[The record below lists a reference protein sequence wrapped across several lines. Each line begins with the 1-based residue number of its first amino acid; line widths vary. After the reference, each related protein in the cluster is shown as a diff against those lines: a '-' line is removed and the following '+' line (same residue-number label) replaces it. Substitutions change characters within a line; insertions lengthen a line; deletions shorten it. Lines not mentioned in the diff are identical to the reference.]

1 MNDASTATTTPLASP
16 KEIVF
21 IVPGQAL
28 PAAGPTRGSGAA
40 AVTPTFG
47 GRGTVTQRVQVG
59 ARRGASDTVRLTARP
74 GLDAVVLHITNGPS
88 LMLHPETAR
97 ELMLAQAGA
106 DLDGA
111 KRGGPGSADARP
123 DEVAVPAQ
131 LSWQGLEQA
140 PSVRGATR
148 GRLGEVLLS
157 AIDVVTGLLREPAA
171 KFSAEKIGAR
181 VDNQV
186 MAGVYALEAEAFD
199 APLKAHGTRLD
210 ALPAAGAA
218 PVLVLLHGTFSETQ
232 GTFGK
237 LWKEHPQKVRSLFAH
252 YGNRVYGFDHAT
264 LTASPIDNALML
276 AQALPNGARV
286 HLLTHSRGGLVAE
299 VLARVC
305 ANPDIDVSA
314 LAPFDQAKYKPQR
327 ETLLK
332 LAAHLKGRDIR
343 IERVVRVACPARGTL
358 LASRRMDAYV
368 SVLKWS
374 LELAAVPVAPAIV
387 DFIGE
392 VASQRTDP
400 AVLPGI
406 EAMTPDSALVQW
418 LHAADATG
426 PLPGKLQVVAGDVQ
440 GDSIMSWVKTLLA
453 DAFYWTDNDLVVQ
466 TRSMYGG
473 TPRAP
478 SGGQAGASFLFD
490 QGGKVTHFNYFSN
503 ERTANAVC
511 CALMQ
516 DAPADFNAIGPM
528 SWAGSS
534 ADGLRGA
541 RRAASDKPAAERPA
555 VFLLPGILGSHLAVD
570 GKRVWLGARI
580 IGGLASLAW
589 REGASNIA
597 PDGPMGISYDDLV
610 AFLSAS
616 HEVIEFAF
624 DWRRPIEDEA
634 RRLADAMDV
643 AVAVRASSGQPV
655 RLLAHSMGG
664 LLARTV
670 QLERPDTWKAWLARP
685 GSRLLMVGTPNAG
698 SFAPMQVLSGDDSF
712 GNMLAT
718 FGLPF
723 QDHKARQLMAEM
735 PGFIQLQAGLLDESL
750 GLASSA
756 RWQALA
762 DQDIETVRRA
772 NRWHDDEIQ
781 RNAYRWGVPP
791 QAVLDRAVAWRKKMD
806 QQVIDVLP
814 GCKDRILLVTGKAKF
829 TPVGFEVDPREGLVY
844 LDAPDEGDGR
854 VTMTHACLPGV
865 RTWRMDC
872 VHGDMCNHPNAF
884 QALLELLTDGDT
896 QRLQAVASPAGTGAG
911 TGAGARAGRG
921 SAVAAPGVPAA
932 PAPWVRSRPSRVRG
946 VGRPPPTGLNV
957 LFADR
962 GESAAAAPVARNAAL
977 HISVQNGNLKFIS
990 HTLMVGHYAAMALTG
1005 TEDVVDLF
1013 IGRAMS
1019 ASLAAGLYPE
1029 APGSHQIFVNTRQS
1043 PESPLSLPRPPQV
1056 VVAGLGEEGK
1066 LRSQDLTRT
1075 VRQATLAWAQRVA
1088 ESPGHG
1094 AAHFE
1099 LAATLIGSG
1108 GVGMSVATSAQA
1120 VAQGVRE
1127 ANEKLQEG
1135 GWPLCSH
1142 LRLIELYLDRA
1153 TDAWRGLQLLAE
1165 ASPEHFALT
1174 PTVLPGAG
1182 ALRRPLDSGYRGA
1195 AYDFISATT
1204 DKDEFGEPKI
1214 VYALDTKRAR
1224 TEVRAQATQSRL
1236 VTELVR
1242 RASND
1247 ANRDTEIGRTLFQ
1260 LLVPVE
1266 MEANLGGS
1274 SEMLLEVDDG
1284 TAAIPW
1290 EMLDPPADGRGTP
1303 DAPWA
1308 IRSKLLRKLRT
1319 VEFRHQVS
1327 DARIEDAVL
1336 VIGEPRVD
1344 AAKYAPLPGAR
1355 AEAEAVR
1362 DALSGQQGLDASRV
1376 HALISTGDNAGPDA
1390 PAVTGALLAQRYR
1403 IIHIAGHGEPPEK
1416 VKDADGTERY
1426 RLRGVVLSDGTYL
1439 SPREVESMRVVPELV
1454 FLNCCHLSA
1463 DPDKLLEQGYDRAA
1477 FAAGVAKQL
1486 IRIGV
1491 RCVVAAG
1498 WAVEDDAAKS
1508 FATAFYRA
1516 LLGGQRFMDAVH
1528 AARVAARTA
1537 SPSGNTWAAYQ
1548 CYGDPDWEWRRSS
1561 DDRKRPPPPVG
1572 AEFANIASA
1581 PALALALE
1589 TLAIRSATQGA
1600 GAESQRE
1607 KVRYLET
1614 RFEVEW
1620 GSMGAV
1626 AEAFGLAFLAASDL
1640 DRALHWYRRALS
1652 ANDGSASVKAS
1663 EHLANLRARLGW
1675 ERVEKAAKA
1684 GKPPAEVEP
1693 LVTQG
1698 REEIGAAIAML
1709 GALVSI
1715 APTIERES
1723 LLGSAHKR
1731 LALLEAH
1738 ADANP
1743 AHARAN
1749 PAQAGRN
1756 QAQADAVRAMADHYR
1771 RAEVLARN
1779 TRHADLFYPALNRM
1793 GAELLAQAGNAGW
1806 AGFDPQD
1813 TALVR
1818 DSLER
1823 KRRDDPDFWSVVGLP
1838 ELGVY
1843 EALASKTLAAQLP
1856 VVLAAYEDLHS
1867 RAGVPWM
1874 WASVADQANFVLRPF
1889 CKGASAEAK
1898 AASEL
1903 LKVLRGYAEH

>member
-1 MNDASTATTTPLASP
+1 MSTASTSPAATGAPTGP

-28 PAAGPTRGSGAA
+28 PAGAATRGGAAGAA
-40 AVTPTFG
+40 APGFG
-47 GRGTVTQRVQVG
+47 GRGSVTQRVQVG
-59 ARRGASDTVRLTARP
+59 ARRGTGGSVRLTARP

-97 ELMLAQAGA
+97 DLMLAQAGA
-106 DLDGA
+106 DSNGASRGGSGAVDGA
-111 KRGGPGSADARP
+111 DTLP

-131 LSWQGLEQA
+131 LSWQGLELA

-148 GRLGEVLLS
+148 GRLGDVLVS
-157 AIDVVTGLLREPAA
+157 AIDIVTGLLREPAA
-171 KFSAEKIGAR
+171 KFSAEKIGAH
-181 VDNQV
+181 VDSQV
-186 MAGVYALEAEAFD
+186 IAGVYALEADAFD
-199 APLKAHGTRLD
+199 APLKGNATPLGKLPSAGD
-210 ALPAAGAA
+210 APL
-218 PVLVLLHGTFSETQ
+218 LVLLHGTFSETQ

-237 LWKEHPQKVRSLFAH
+237 LWKEHPQKVRDLFAH
-252 YGNRVYGFDHAT
+252 YGNRVYGLDHPT

-305 ANPDIDVSA
+305 AACAVGELDTKM
-314 LAPFDQAKYKPQR
+314 LAPFSGAKYKKQR
-327 ETLLK
+327 DTLLQ
-332 LAAHLKGRDIR
+332 LAANLKGRDIR
-343 IERVVRVACPARGTL
+343 IDRVVRVACPARGTL
-358 LASRRMDAYV
+358 LASKRMDAYV

-374 LELAAVPVAPAIV
+374 LELARIPVAPAIV

-426 PLPGKLQVVAGDVQ
+426 PLPGKLHVVAGDVQ

-478 SGGQAGASFLFD
+478 AGGQAGASFLFD
-490 QGGKVTHFNYFSN
+490 QGGKVTHFSYFSN
-503 ERTANAVC
+503 PRTADAVC

-516 DAPADFNAIGPM
+516 DSPADFRAIGPM

-570 GKRVWLGARI
+570 GKRVWLGVRI
-580 IGGLASLAW
+580 IGGLSRLAY
-589 REGASNIA
+589 RPGAANVT
-597 PDGPMGISYDDLV
+597 PDGPMGVSYDDLV
-610 AFLSAS
+610 AFLSET

-624 DWRRPIEDEA
+624 DWRRPIEEEA

-643 AVAVRASSGQPV
+643 AIAARAATGQPV

-670 QLERPDTWKAWLARP
+670 QLERPETWKAWLARP
-685 GSRLLMVGTPNAG
+685 GSRLLMVGTPNGG

-712 GNMLAT
+712 GNTLAS

-723 QDHKARQLMAEM
+723 QDHQARQLMAEM

-756 RWQALA
+756 RWQQLA

-772 NRWHDDEIQ
+772 NRWHDDETQ

-791 QAVLDRAVAWRKKMD
+791 QAVLDHAVAWRKKMD
-806 QQVIDVLP
+806 QQVLDVLP

-844 LDAPDEGDGR
+844 LDAPDDGDGR
-854 VTMTHACLPGV
+854 VTLPHACLPGV

-872 VHGDMCNHPNAF
+872 VHGDMCNHRHDF

-896 QRLQAVASPAGTGAG
+896 QRLPLVSAPASAS
-911 TGAGARAGRG
+911 RG
-921 SAVAAPGVPAA
+921 GAA
-932 PAPWVRSRPSRVRG
+932 PAPAALVRSRPSRVRG
-946 VGRPPPTGLNV
+946 AALPPPTGMNE
-957 LFADR
+957 LFTDG
-962 GESAAAAPVARNAAL
+962 GEFPAAPGVRNAAL
-977 HISVQNGNLKFIS
+977 RISIHNGNLKFIS
-990 HTLMVGHYAAMALTG
+990 TTLMLGHYGAMALTG
-1005 TEDVVDLF
+1005 TEYVVDKF
-1013 IGRAMS
+1013 IGGAMS

-1029 APGSHQIFVNTRQS
+1029 APGSHQVFVNTRQS

-1056 VVAGLGEEGK
+1056 VVVGLGEEGK
-1066 LRSQDLTRT
+1066 LRSLDLTRT

-1088 ESPGHG
+1088 EAPGDG

-1108 GVGMSVATSAQA
+1108 GTGISVATSAQA

-1127 ANEKLQEG
+1127 ANEKLQDG
-1135 GWPLCSH
+1135 GWPQVSH
-1142 LRLIELYLDRA
+1142 LRLVELYLDRA
-1153 TDAWRGLQLLAE
+1153 SEAWRGLQLLVE

-1204 DKDEFGEPKI
+1204 DHDEFGEPKI
-1214 VYALDTKRAR
+1214 VYTLDTKRAR
-1224 TEVRAQATQSRL
+1224 TEVRAQSAQSRL

-1247 ANRDTEIGRTLFQ
+1247 ANRDREIGRTLFQ

-1266 MEANLGGS
+1266 MESNLGGS
-1274 SEMLLEVDDG
+1274 SEMLLELDDG

-1290 EMLDPPADGRGTP
+1290 EMLDPPDDGRGAP

-1319 VEFRHQVS
+1319 VEFRQQVS

-1336 VIGEPRVD
+1336 VIGEPLAD
-1344 AAKYAPLPGAR
+1344 ATKYAPLPGAR

-1362 DALSGQQGLDASRV
+1362 EALSGRQGLDASRV
-1376 HALISTGDNAGPDA
+1376 YAHIATGDHAGPDA
-1390 PAVTGALLAQRYR
+1390 AAVTGALLAQRYR

-1416 VKDADGTERY
+1416 VKDADGKECY

-1439 SPREVESMRVVPELV
+1439 GPREVKSMRVVPELV
-1454 FLNCCHLSA
+1454 FLNCCHLAA
-1463 DPDKLLEQGYDRAA
+1463 DGGQVLREGYDRAA

-1486 IRIGV
+1486 ISIGV

-1498 WAVEDDAAKS
+1498 WAVEDDAANS

-1528 AARVAARTA
+1528 LARVAARAT
-1537 SPSGNTWAAYQ
+1537 SPQGNTWAAYQ
-1548 CYGDPDWEWRRSS
+1548 CYGDPDWVWRRS
-1561 DDRKRPPPPVG
+1561 DADPQRTPPPVG
-1572 AEFANIASA
+1572 AEFGDITSP

-1589 TLAIRSATQGA
+1589 TLAVRSATQGA
-1600 GAESQRE
+1600 GAASQLE
-1607 KVRYLET
+1607 KVRYLES

-1620 GSMGAV
+1620 GGMGAV
-1626 AEAFGLAFLAASDL
+1626 AEAFGLAFSAAD
-1640 DRALHWYRRALS
+1640 DVERAMHWYRRALA
-1652 ANDGSASVKAS
+1652 ANDASASVKAS
-1663 EHLANLRARLGW
+1663 EQLANLRARLAW
-1675 ERVEKAAKA
+1675 DRVKRAQRA
-1684 GKPPAEVEP
+1684 GKPRAE
-1693 LVTQG
+1693 LDRLMTQG
-1698 REEIGAAIAML
+1698 RKDIRAALDML
-1709 GALVSI
+1709 GALVAI
-1715 APTIERES
+1715 APTVERES

-1731 LALLEAH
+1731 LALIEAV
-1738 ADANP
+1738 
-1743 AHARAN
+1743 
-1749 PAQAGRN
+1749 AGR
-1756 QAQADAVRAMADHYR
+1756 AQPEAAAIATMAEHYR
-1771 RAEVLARN
+1771 RAEALARK
-1779 TRHADLFYPALNRM
+1779 TRHAELFYPALNRM
-1793 GAELLAQAGNAGW
+1793 AAELITHAGDASW

-1813 TALVR
+1813 SALVR

-1823 KRRDDPDFWSVVGLP
+1823 KRREDPDFWSVIGLP
-1838 ELGVY
+1838 ELGIY
-1843 EALASKTLAAQLP
+1843 EALASKTLASQLP
-1856 VVLAAYEDLHS
+1856 VVLAACEDLHD
-1867 RAGVPWM
+1867 RAGTTGM
-1874 WASVADQANFVLRPF
+1874 WATVADQADWVLKRF
-1889 CKGASAEAK
+1889 TAGASAEAR
-1898 AASEL
+1898 AAKEL
-1903 LKVLRGYAEH
+1903 LKVLRGYAGGKG

>member
-1 MNDASTATTTPLASP
+1 MLDIHYVRDNLESVKTALANRNFPAESLDKFVELDAERRRVIGEADKINQLRNAAS
-16 KEIVF
+16 KEIGALMQAGNAGGTAEVSR
-21 IVPGQAL
+21 GQG
-28 PAAGPTRGSGAA
+28 AAGGDG
-40 AVTPTFG
+40 
-47 GRGTVTQRVQVG
+47 
-59 ARRGASDTVRLTARP
+59 D
-74 GLDAVVLHITNGPS
+74 
-88 LMLHPETAR
+88 
-97 ELMLAQAGA
+97 
-106 DLDGA
+106 DGA
-111 KRGGPGSADARP
+111 PP
-123 DEVAVPAQ
+123 TEVAVPAQ
-131 LSWQGLEQA
+131 LGWQGLEQA

-148 GRLGEVLLS
+148 GRLGDVLVS

-171 KFSAEKIGAR
+171 KFSAEKIGAH
-181 VDNQV
+181 VDSQV
-186 MAGVYALEAEAFD
+186 AAGVYALDADAFD
-199 APLKAHGTRLD
+199 APLKGNGTRLD
-210 ALPAAGAA
+210 KLPSAGDA

-237 LWKEHPQKVRSLFAH
+237 LWKEHPQKVRNLFAH
-252 YGNRVYGFDHAT
+252 YGNRVYGLDHPT

-305 ANPDIDVSA
+305 ANGDLDA
-314 LAPFDQAKYKPQR
+314 TMLAPFKDAKYKAQR
-327 ETLLK
+327 DTLLQ
-332 LAAHLKGRDIR
+332 LAANLKGRDIR
-343 IERVVRVACPARGTL
+343 VERVVRVACPARGTL
-358 LASRRMDAYV
+358 LASKRMDAYV

-374 LELAAVPVAPAIV
+374 LELAAIPVAPAIV

-400 AVLPGI
+400 SVLPGM

-426 PLPGKLQVVAGDVQ
+426 PLPGKLHVVAGDIQ

-490 QGGKVTHFNYFSN
+490 QGGKVTHFNYFAN

-516 DAPADFNAIGPM
+516 DAPAEFRAIGPM

-570 GKRVWLGARI
+570 GKRVWLGVRI
-580 IGGLASLAW
+580 IGGLASLAY
-589 REGASNIA
+589 RDSATNIT
-597 PDGPMGISYDDLV
+597 PDGPMGVSYDDLV
-610 AFLSAS
+610 EFLSAS
-616 HEVIEFAF
+616 HEVIEFGF
-624 DWRRPIEDEA
+624 DWRRPIEEEA

-643 AVAVRASSGQPV
+643 AIAARATTGQPV

-670 QLERPDTWKAWLARP
+670 QIERPETWKAWLARP

-712 GNMLAT
+712 GNTLAS

-735 PGFIQLQAGLLDESL
+735 PGFLQLQAGLLDESL

-772 NRWHDDEIQ
+772 NRWHDDETQ

-791 QAVLDRAVAWRKKMD
+791 QAVLDHAVAWRKKLD
-806 QQVIDVLP
+806 QQVLDVLP
-814 GCKDRILLVTGKAKF
+814 GCKDHILLVTGRARF
-829 TPVGFEVDPREGLVY
+829 TPAGFEVDPREGLVY

-854 VTMTHACLPGV
+854 VTTTHASLPGV

-872 VHGDMCNHPNAF
+872 VHGDMCNDKHAF
-884 QALLELLTDGDT
+884 QAFLDLLTDGDT
-896 QRLQAVASPAGTGAG
+896 QRLP
-911 TGAGARAGRG
+911 
-921 SAVAAPGVPAA
+921 AVAAPVPASRGGTAAA
-932 PAPWVRSRPSRVRG
+932 PAAALVRSRPSRVRG
-946 VGRPPPTGLNV
+946 GGQPPPTGLNE

-962 GESAAAAPVARNAAL
+962 SDAPAAPAARNPAL
-977 HISVQNGNLKFIS
+977 RISVHNGNLKFIS
-990 HTLMVGHYAAMALTG
+990 TTLMLGHYGALALTG
-1005 TEDVVDLF
+1005 TERVVDMF
-1013 IGRAMS
+1013 IGGAMS

-1029 APGSHQIFVNTRQS
+1029 APGSHQIFVNTRQN
-1043 PESPLSLPRPPQV
+1043 PDSPLSLPRPPQV

-1075 VRQATLAWAQRVA
+1075 VRQAVIAWAQRVG
-1088 ESPGHG
+1088 EGQGSG

-1108 GVGMSVATSAQA
+1108 GTGISVATSAQA
-1120 VAQGVRE
+1120 LAQGVRE
-1127 ANEKLQEG
+1127 ANQKLQEG
-1135 GWPLCSH
+1135 GWPQVSH

-1153 TDAWRGLQLLAE
+1153 TDAWRGLQLLVE
-1165 ASPEHFALT
+1165 ASPEHFVLA

-1204 DKDEFGEPKI
+1204 DHDEFGEPKI
-1214 VYALDTKRAR
+1214 VYTLDTKRAR
-1224 TEVRAQATQSRL
+1224 TEVRAQSTQSRL
-1236 VTELVR
+1236 LTELVR

-1247 ANRDTEIGRTLFQ
+1247 ASRDTEIGRTLFQ

-1290 EMLDPPADGRGTP
+1290 EMLNPPDDGRGAA

-1319 VEFRHQVS
+1319 EEFRQQVS
-1327 DARIEDAVL
+1327 DARVEDAVL
-1336 VIGEPRVD
+1336 IIGEPLAD
-1344 AAKYAPLPGAR
+1344 AKNYPPLPGAR

-1362 DALSGQQGLDASRV
+1362 DALSGRQGLDASHV
-1376 HALISTGDNAGPDA
+1376 HALIAAGDNLGPDA
-1390 PAVTGALLAQRYR
+1390 ATVTSALLAQRYR
-1403 IIHIAGHGEPPEK
+1403 IIHIAGHGEPPERI
-1416 VKDADGTERY
+1416 KDADGTERD
-1426 RLRGVVLSDGTYL
+1426 RLRGVVLSDDTFLG
-1439 SPREVESMRVVPELV
+1439 PREVQSMRVVPELV
-1454 FLNCCHLSA
+1454 FLNCCHLAA
-1463 DPDKLLEQGYDRAA
+1463 DDGKLLKKGHDRAA

-1498 WAVEDDAAKS
+1498 WAVEDDAASS

-1528 AARVAARTA
+1528 AARVAARAA
-1537 SPSGNTWAAYQ
+1537 SPQGNTWAAYQ
-1548 CYGDPDWEWRRSS
+1548 CYGDPDWVWRRSS
-1561 DDRKRPPPPVG
+1561 DDPKRPPPPVG
-1572 AEFANIASA
+1572 AEFANIASP

-1589 TLAIRSATQGA
+1589 TLAVRSATQGA
-1600 GAESQRE
+1600 GAESQCE
-1607 KVRYLET
+1607 KVRHLES
-1614 RFEVEW
+1614 RFETVW
-1620 GSMGAV
+1620 GGMGAV
-1626 AEAFGLAFLAASDL
+1626 AEAFGLAFSAANDIE
-1640 DRALHWYRRALS
+1640 RAIHWYRRALA
-1652 ANDGSASVKAS
+1652 ANDASASVKAS
-1663 EHLANLRARLGW
+1663 EQLANLRARLAW
-1675 ERVEKAAKA
+1675 ERVARAGKAAQPKA
-1684 GKPPAEVEP
+1684 AVET
-1693 LVTQG
+1693 LMAQG
-1698 REEIGAAIAML
+1698 REDIQSAIAML
-1709 GALVSI
+1709 QALVSI

-1731 LALLEAH
+1731 LAMLEE
-1738 ADANP
+1738 
-1743 AHARAN
+1743 R
-1749 PAQAGRN
+1749 AGRAK
-1756 QAQADAVRAMADHYR
+1756 AQVSAIAAMAEHYG
-1771 RAEVLARN
+1771 RAEALARK
-1779 TRHADLFYPALNRM
+1779 TRHPDLFYPALNRM
-1793 GAELLAQAGNAGW
+1793 GAELIAHAGEPGW
-1806 AGFDPQD
+1806 AGFDAQD

-1818 DSLER
+1818 DSMER
-1823 KRRDDPDFWSVVGLP
+1823 KRREDPDFWSVVGLA

-1843 EALASKTLAAQLP
+1843 EALATKTLVAQLP
-1856 VVLAAYEDLHS
+1856 LVLAAYEDLHA
-1867 RAGVPWM
+1867 RAGTASM
-1874 WASVADQANFVLRPF
+1874 WASVADQADFVLKHF
-1889 CKGASAEAK
+1889 TTGASAEAK
-1898 AASEL
+1898 AAKAL
-1903 LKVLRGYAEH
+1903 LGVLRGYAGR

>member
-1 MNDASTATTTPLASP
+1 MNDASTNSP

-21 IVPGQAL
+21 IVPGQAV
-28 PAAGPTRGSGAA
+28 PAAGATRGAGPASTAA
-40 AVTPTFG
+40 EFG
-47 GRGTVTQRVQVG
+47 GRSTVTQRVQVG
-59 ARRGASDTVRLTARP
+59 ARRGGGESVRLVARP

-97 ELMLAQAGA
+97 DLMLAQAG
-106 DLDGA
+106 
-111 KRGGPGSADARP
+111 SADAAAAGASRGQSAAGAAALP
-123 DEVAVPAQ
+123 TEIAVPAQ

-148 GRLGEVLLS
+148 GRLGDVLIS

-171 KFSAEKIGAR
+171 KFSAEKIGAH

-186 MAGVYALEAEAFD
+186 DPGVYQLDAGEFD
-199 APLKAHGTRLD
+199 APLKGNGTKLANIKAAD
-210 ALPAAGAA
+210 APL
-218 PVLVLLHGTFSETQ
+218 LVLLHGTFSETQ

-237 LWKEHPQKVRSLFAH
+237 LWKEHPQKVRDLFAH
-252 YGNRVYGFDHAT
+252 YGKRVYGLDHPT

-305 ANPDIDVSA
+305 ANTELDA
-314 LAPFDQAKYKPQR
+314 KMLAPFKDPKYKAQKDA
-327 ETLLK
+327 LQK
-332 LAAHLKGRDIR
+332 LADNLKGRDIR
-343 IERVVRVACPARGTL
+343 VERVVRVACPARGTL
-358 LASRRMDAYV
+358 LASKRLDAYV

-374 LELAAVPVAPAIV
+374 LELARIPVAPAIV

-400 AVLPGI
+400 TVLPGM

-418 LHAADATG
+418 LHAADGSG
-426 PLPGKLQVVAGDVQ
+426 PLPGKLHVVAGDIQ

-503 ERTANAVC
+503 PRTADAVC
-511 CALMQ
+511 SALMQ
-516 DAPADFNAIGPM
+516 DAPADFRAIGPM
-528 SWAGSS
+528 SWAGS
-534 ADGLRGA
+534 AGDGLRGA
-541 RRAASDKPAAERPA
+541 RKAVSDKPAAERPA

-570 GKRVWLGARI
+570 GKRVWLGVRI
-580 IGGLASLAW
+580 IGGLSKLAY
-589 REGASNIA
+589 RAGAGNVT
-597 PDGPMGISYDDLV
+597 PDGPMGVCYDDLV
-610 AFLSAS
+610 EFLSAS

-624 DWRRPIEDEA
+624 DWRRPIEEEA

-643 AVAVRASSGQPV
+643 AMAARAATGQPV

-698 SFAPMQVLSGDDSF
+698 SFAPMQVLSGDDNF
-712 GNMLAT
+712 GNTLAS

-723 QDHKARQLMAEM
+723 QDHQARQLMAEM

-750 GLASSA
+750 GLAKSA

-762 DQDIETVRRA
+762 DDDIETVRRG
-772 NRWHDDEIQ
+772 NRWHDDETQ

-791 QAVLDRAVAWRKKMD
+791 QAVLDHAIAWRKKMD
-806 QQVIDVLP
+806 QQLIDVLP
-814 GCKDRILLVTGKAKF
+814 GCKDRIVLVTGHAKF
-829 TPVGFEVDPREGLVY
+829 TPTGFEIDPREGLVY

-854 VTMTHACLPGV
+854 VTLNHALLPGV

-872 VHGDMCNHPNAF
+872 VHSEMCNDKNAF
-884 QALLELLTDGDT
+884 EAFLELLNEGET
-896 QRLQAVASPAGTGAG
+896 QRLPALAAAATATRGAA
-911 TGAGARAGRG
+911 TAALAGATNL
-921 SAVAAPGVPAA
+921 
-932 PAPWVRSRPSRVRG
+932 VRSRPSRVRG
-946 VGRPPPTGLNV
+946 AGSPPPTGINE
-957 LFADR
+957 LFADS
-962 GESAAAAPVARNAAL
+962 GEPLAAPPPRSAALR
-977 HISVQNGNLKFIS
+977 ISVQNGNLKFVS
-990 HTLMVGHYAAMALTG
+990 NTLMLGHYGALALTG
-1005 TEDVVDLF
+1005 TEWVVDQF
-1013 IGRAMS
+1013 IGGAMS

-1029 APGSHQIFVNTRQS
+1029 VTGSHQIFVNTRQN
-1043 PESPLSLPRPPQV
+1043 PESPLSLPRPPHV

-1066 LRSQDLTRT
+1066 LRSLDLTRT

-1088 ESPGHG
+1088 ETPGNG

-1108 GVGMSVATSAQA
+1108 GTGISVATSAQA

-1135 GWPLCSH
+1135 GWPQVSH
-1142 LRLIELYLDRA
+1142 LRIIELYLDRA
-1153 TDAWRGLQLLAE
+1153 TDAWRGLQLLVE
-1165 ASPEHFALT
+1165 ASPEHFVLA
-1174 PTVLPGAG
+1174 PTVQAGAG

-1204 DKDEFGEPKI
+1204 DHDEFGEPKI
-1214 VYALDTKRAR
+1214 VYTLDTKRAR
-1224 TEVRAQATQSRL
+1224 SEVRAQSTQARL

-1247 ANRDTEIGRTLFQ
+1247 ANRDTQIGRTLFQ

-1274 SEMLLEVDDG
+1274 SEMLLELDDG

-1290 EMLDPPADGRGTP
+1290 EMLDPPDDGRGAP

-1319 VEFRHQVS
+1319 VEFRQQVS

-1336 VIGEPRVD
+1336 VIGEPQADPRL
-1344 AAKYAPLPGAR
+1344 YPPLPAAR

-1362 DALSGQQGLDASRV
+1362 DALSGQQGLDAARV
-1376 HALISTGDNAGPDA
+1376 HTLIASGDGLGPDA
-1390 PAVTGALLAQRYR
+1390 AAVTSALLAHRYR
-1403 IIHIAGHGEPPEK
+1403 IVHIAGHGEPEELIEGKPP
-1416 VKDADGTERY
+1416 
-1426 RLRGVVLSDGTYL
+1426 RLRGVVLSDDTFLG
-1439 SPREVESMRVVPELV
+1439 PREVQAMRVVPELV
-1454 FLNCCHLSA
+1454 FLNCCHLAA
-1463 DPDKLLEQGYDRAA
+1463 DAGRLLKRDYDRAS

-1498 WAVEDDAAKS
+1498 WAVEDAAANS

-1528 AARVAARTA
+1528 AGRVAARDT
-1537 SPSGNTWAAYQ
+1537 SPLGNTWAAYQ
-1548 CYGDPDWEWRRSS
+1548 CYGDPDWVWRRSA
-1561 DDRKRPPPPVG
+1561 DDPKRVPPPVG
-1572 AEFANIASA
+1572 AEFVGIAT
-1581 PALALALE
+1581 PVALALALE
-1589 TLAIRSATQGA
+1589 TLAVRSTTQGA
-1600 GAESQRE
+1600 NADSQRE
-1607 KVRYLET
+1607 KIRHLET

-1620 GSMGAV
+1620 GGMGAV
-1626 AEAFGLAFLAASDL
+1626 AEAFGLACAAATDIE
-1640 DRALHWYRRALS
+1640 RAIHWYRRALA
-1652 ANDGSASVKAS
+1652 ANDGSTSVKAGQ
-1663 EHLANLRARLGW
+1663 ELPNLMARLAW
-1675 ERVEKAAKA
+1675 ARVQRAQK
-1684 GKPPAEVEP
+1684 GKGEGQLRVA
-1693 LVTQG
+1693 LDHALTQG
-1698 REEIGAAIAML
+1698 RADIGAALAML
-1709 GALVSI
+1709 GALVAI

-1731 LALLEAH
+1731 LALLEAV
-1738 ADANP
+1738 
-1743 AHARAN
+1743 
-1749 PAQAGRN
+1749 AGR
-1756 QAQADAVRAMADHYR
+1756 AKPQADAIARMGEHYQ
-1771 RAEVLARN
+1771 RAEALARKAQ
-1779 TRHADLFYPALNRM
+1779 HAELFYPALNRM
-1793 GAELLAQAGNAGW
+1793 AAELIANAGQAGW
-1806 AGFDPQD
+1806 AGFDPQH

-1818 DSLER
+1818 QSLES
-1823 KRRDDPDFWSVVGLP
+1823 KRLDDPDFWSVVGLP
-1838 ELGVY
+1838 ELAVY
-1843 EALASKTLAAQLP
+1843 EALAGKTLAAQLP
-1856 VVLAAYEDLHS
+1856 VVLAAYEDLHA
-1867 RAGVPWM
+1867 RAGTAWM
-1874 WASVADQANFVLRPF
+1874 WASVADQAGFVLKPF
-1889 CKGASAEAK
+1889 SAGTSAEAK
-1898 AASEL
+1898 AAKEL
-1903 LKVLRGYAEH
+1903 LGVLRGYAGQ

>member
-1 MNDASTATTTPLASP
+1 MNDAPAATATPADSP
-16 KEIVF
+16 EEIVF

-28 PAAGPTRGSGAA
+28 PAAGGTRGSAGA
-40 AVTPTFG
+40 PTAPAFG
-47 GRGTVTQRVQVG
+47 GRGTVTQSVQVG
-59 ARRGASDTVRLTARP
+59 ARRGAGGTVRLTARP

-97 ELMLAQAGA
+97 DLMLAQAGA
-106 DLDGA
+106 DADPSA
-111 KRGGPGSADARP
+111 ATTRGGAGSADARP
-123 DEVAVPAQ
+123 HEVAVPAQ

-148 GRLGEVLLS
+148 GRLGDVLLS
-157 AIDVVTGLLREPAA
+157 AIEVVTGLRREPAA
-171 KFSAEKIGAR
+171 KFSAQKIGAH
-181 VDNQV
+181 VDSQV
-186 MAGVYALEAEAFD
+186 VAGVYALDADAFD
-199 APLKAHGTRLD
+199 APLKARGTRLD
-210 ALPAAGAA
+210 KLPSAGSA

-237 LWKEHPQKVRSLFAH
+237 LWKEHPQKVRNLFAH
-252 YGNRVYGFDHAT
+252 YGNRVYGFDHPT
-264 LTASPIDNALML
+264 LTAGPVDNALML
-276 AQALPNGARV
+276 AQALPDGARV

-305 ANPDIDVSA
+305 ANPALDA
-314 LAPFDQAKYKPQR
+314 ATLAPFSGAKYKAQR
-327 ETLLK
+327 DALLQ

-358 LASRRMDAYV
+358 LASKRMDAYV

-392 VASQRTDP
+392 VAAQRTDP

-426 PLPGKLQVVAGDVQ
+426 PLPGKLHVVAGDVQ
-440 GDSIMSWVKTLLA
+440 GDSIMSWVKTLLS

-490 QGGKVTHFNYFSN
+490 QGGKVTHFSYFSN
-503 ERTANAVC
+503 PRTADAVC

-516 DAPADFNAIGPM
+516 DAPADFQAIGPM

-541 RRAASDKPAAERPA
+541 RRSSSDKPAAERPA

-580 IGGLASLAW
+580 IGGLGSLAW
-589 REGASNIA
+589 REGAGNVT
-597 PDGPMGISYDDLV
+597 PDGPVGVSYDDLV
-610 AFLSAS
+610 EFLSAS

-624 DWRRPIEDEA
+624 DWRRPIEHEA
-634 RRLADAMDV
+634 RRLADAMEV
-643 AVAVRASSGQPV
+643 AIAARATTGQPV
-655 RLLAHSMGG
+655 RVLAHSMGG

-712 GNMLAT
+712 GNALAA

-772 NRWHDDEIQ
+772 NRWHDDETQ

-791 QAVLDRAVAWRKKMD
+791 QAALDHAVAWRKKMD
-806 QQVIDVLP
+806 QQVLDVLP

-829 TPVGFEVDPREGLVY
+829 TPVGFEVDAREGLVY

-872 VHGDMCNHPNAF
+872 VHGDMCNHANSF
-884 QALLELLTDGDT
+884 QAFLELLTDGDT
-896 QRLQAVASPAGTGAG
+896 KLLPAFPAPVPV
-911 TGAGARAGRG
+911 GRG
-921 SAVAAPGVPAA
+921 SASATHAAPSA
-932 PAPWVRSRPSRVRG
+932 PTAWVRSRPSRVRG
-946 VGRPPPTGLNV
+946 MGRPPPTGLNA

-962 GESAAAAPVARNAAL
+962 GEPAGASAARNAAL
-977 HISVQNGNLKFIS
+977 RISVHNGNLKFIS
-990 HTLMVGHYAAMALTG
+990 HTLMLGHYGSMALTG
-1005 TEDVVDLF
+1005 TEHVVDQF
-1013 IGRAMS
+1013 IGGAMS

-1029 APGSHQIFVNTRQS
+1029 TPGSHQIFVNTRQS

-1088 ESPGHG
+1088 ESPGHS

-1135 GWPLCSH
+1135 GWPQVSH

-1153 TDAWRGLQLLAE
+1153 TDAWRGLQLLVE

-1204 DKDEFGEPKI
+1204 DNDEFGEPKI
-1214 VYALDTKRAR
+1214 VYTLDTKRAR
-1224 TEVRAQATQSRL
+1224 TEVRAQSAQSRL

-1247 ANRDTEIGRTLFQ
+1247 ANRDAEIGRTLFQ

-1290 EMLDPPADGRGTP
+1290 EMLDPPDDGRGTP

-1319 VEFRHQVS
+1319 VEYRQQVS

-1336 VIGEPRVD
+1336 IIGEPQAD
-1344 AAKYAPLPGAR
+1344 PKKYAPLPGAR

-1362 DALSGQQGLDASRV
+1362 DALCGQQGLDASRV
-1376 HALISTGDNAGPDA
+1376 RALIATGDNQGPDA
-1390 PAVTGALLAQRYR
+1390 AAVTGALLAQRYR
-1403 IIHIAGHGEPPEK
+1403 IIHIAGHGEPPET
-1416 VKDADGTERY
+1416 VTDADGTERQ
-1426 RLRGVVLSDGTYL
+1426 RLRGVVLSDDTFLG
-1439 SPREVESMRVVPELV
+1439 PREVQSMRVVPELA
-1454 FLNCCHLSA
+1454 FLNCCHLAA
-1463 DPDKLLEQGYDRAA
+1463 DSDKLLKTEDEQREHDRAA

-1498 WAVEDDAAKS
+1498 WAVEDEAAKS

-1528 AARVAARTA
+1528 AARIAARAA
-1537 SPSGNTWAAYQ
+1537 SPKGNTWAAYQ
-1548 CYGDPDWEWRRSS
+1548 CYGDPDWVWRRSS
-1561 DDRKRPPPPVG
+1561 DDPKRQPPPVG
-1572 AEFANIASA
+1572 AEFANIASP

-1589 TLAIRSATQGA
+1589 TLAIRGATRGA
-1600 GAESQRE
+1600 AVDAEGQRAEARDLE
-1607 KVRYLET
+1607 KVRWLES
-1614 RFEVEW
+1614 RFEVTW
-1620 GSMGAV
+1620 GGMGAV
-1626 AEAFGLAFLAASDL
+1626 AEAFGLAFKAASDL
-1640 DRALHWYRRALS
+1640 DRAVHWYRRAVA

-1675 ERVEKAAKA
+1675 RSVERAAKA
-1684 GKPPAEVEP
+1684 GKPQAEIQT
-1693 LVTQG
+1693 LTGQG
-1698 REEIGAAIAML
+1698 REEIRAAISML
-1709 GALVSI
+1709 NALVSL

-1738 ADANP
+1738 AGRTQAN
-1743 AHARAN
+1743 
-1749 PAQAGRN
+1749 
-1756 QAQADAVRAMADHYR
+1756 ADAIAAMADHYR
-1771 RAEVLARN
+1771 RAETLARHS
-1779 TRHADLFYPALNRM
+1779 RDADLFYPALNRM

-1806 AGFDPQD
+1806 GGFDPQD

-1856 VVLAAYEDLHS
+1856 VVLAAYDDLHR

-1874 WASVADQANFVLRPF
+1874 WASVADQAGFVLAPYSA
-1889 CKGASAEAK
+1889 GSSAEAK
-1898 AASEL
+1898 AAQTL
-1903 LKVLRGYAEH
+1903 LAVLRGYAGR